1 MPKLPWSWRRLF
13 WLRISLTW
21 YVQIISY
28 LVFFLFFATHR
39 FLWRSLC
46 GQLVS
51 LSFGS
56 VDFCLCGLW
65 KELKNLWGGGGSL
78 EVRKHFQLVWEHSFQ
93 YTVFTASSI
102 LFLAKKSMLSVCCK
116 EKKFWGFNFCYSQF
130 LGFCTTVVL
139 SKLSAE
145 TQSSTCWILSNGEEE
160 GWFFNYW
167 FPLLSSS
174 VPEFF
179 CFSVL
184 VGNWGNG

>member
-21 YVQIISY
+21 YVQIITY

-39 FLWRSLC
+39 FLWRCLS
-46 GQLVS
+46 GQFVS

-65 KELKNLWGGGGSL
+65 NELKNLCGVGEWWGEVEVWKWENTSSL
-78 EVRKHFQLVWEHSFQ
+78 SESIAANILCSLQ
-93 YTVFTASSI
+93 SSI
-102 LFLAKKSMLSVCCK
+102 LFLAKTSMLSVCCK
-116 EKKFWGFNFCYSQF
+116 EKNFWGFSFCHSQF

-145 TQSSTCWILSNGEEE
+145 TQSSTCWILWNGEE
-160 GWFFNYW
+160 GWLFNYL
-167 FPLLSSS
+167 FPLLSPS
-174 VPEFF
+174 VPGWLF
-179 CFSVL
+179 CFVF
-184 VGNWGNG
+184 W